1 MQKMERARQV
11 RSRLKHRSI
20 RSHSESRLG
29 EDGETLEISQTE
41 LRSGRSNSGESIGAS
56 LMRQRSLRSRVQEE
70 AKPETKVVY
79 SVTQLIAKA
88 MFDRHSGGDGSID
101 AAELRYLM
109 RELAHDLSDE
119 EHSLVMAKLDA
130 NGDGTVSFGEFC
142 AWWDVGLSMAK
153 LLEPSFGKQLGR
165 QRAEALFRRH
175 AGSDEQIDAAE
186 LGGLCAELGHVLSEE
201 QAQLAMAKL
210 DLDGNGTVG
219 LDELLRASYY
229 LPRTTFLL
237 LVTYLLR
244 TCTCTCTCYLLAT
257 YYSRWASMSS

>member
-1 MQKMERARQV
+1 MEQAAAVTVQKMERARQV
-11 RSRLKHRSI
+11 RSRLKH
-20 RSHSESRLG
+20 HSSRLHSGSRLG
-29 EDGETLEISQTE
+29 EDGETLEISEAE
-41 LRSGRSNSGESIGAS
+41 LRSGRSSSVESIGAS
-56 LMRQRSLRSRVQEE
+56 LMRQRPLRSRDQEE
-70 AKPETKVVY
+70 AKPEAKPEAKVVY

-119 EHSLVMAKLDA
+119 EHSVVMAKLDA

-142 AWWDVGLSMAK
+142 AWWDLGLSMEK
-153 LLEPSFGKQLGR
+153 LLDPSFGRQLGR

-210 DLDGNGTVG
+210 DLDGDGTVG
-219 LDELLRASYY
+219 LDELLHAYYY
-229 LPRTTFLL
+229 LPRTTCYYLL
-237 LVTYLLR
+237 LTCCLVTATTLGGLR
-244 TCTCTCTCYLLAT
+244 
-257 YYSRWASMSS
+257 

>member
-1 MQKMERARQV
+1 MTMQKMERARQV
-11 RSRLKHRSI
+11 RSRLKQHSS
-20 RSHSESRLG
+20 RSHSGPRLG
-29 EDGETLEISQTE
+29 EDGETPKISETE

-56 LMRQRSLRSRVQEE
+56 LMRQRPLRSRVQEE
-70 AKPETKVVY
+70 AKPEAKVVY

-119 EHSLVMAKLDA
+119 EHSLVIAKLDA

-210 DLDGNGTVG
+210 DLDGDGTVG
-219 LDELLRASYY
+219 LDELLRANYY
-229 LPRTTFLL
+229 LPRTTFYYLL
-237 LVTYLLR
+237 LTCCLHAHAHATYLLLTTLGGLR
-244 TCTCTCTCYLLAT
+244 
-257 YYSRWASMSS
+257 